1 MKTEPYALGIDL
13 GGSSV
18 KAVVVTS
25 KGEVLVRRQEDFD
38 AANSM
43 DWAKRISAMVRG
55 FTAEQGKDPIA
66 IGLSAP
72 GLAAEDG
79 RSIANMPGR
88 LAGLVGLDW
97 TKHLQIEKPVPVLND
112 GHAAL
117 LGEVWMGAGK
127 GCQNVIMLTLGTG
140 VGGAAIVDG
149 QLLRGRLGRA
159 GHLGHISLDPE
170 GAPDICGTPGSL
182 EAAMGNA
189 TIGERSGGRFAT
201 THDLIAAYRAGDA
214 AAKVIWLKAVKA
226 LAAGVC
232 SLINVLDPEVVI
244 IGGGIARAG
253 DVLFTPLEEYL
264 APMEWQPTGTRAK
277 VVPAQ
282 VGEYAGALGAAYH
295 ALCYNNKPQRQG
307 KWRID
312 LVPFVHKGG

>member
-1 MKTEPYALGIDL
+1 MKIEPYALGIDL

-18 KAVVVTS
+18 KAVVVTAR
-25 KGEVLVRRQEDFD
+25 GEVLVKRQEDFD
-38 AANSM
+38 ASTSM
-43 DWAKRISAMVRG
+43 AWAKRISAIVRG

-72 GLAAEDG
+72 GLAAADG
-79 RSIANMPGR
+79 KSIVNMPGR

-97 TKHLQIEKPVPVLND
+97 TKHLQMEKTVPVLND

-159 GHLGHISLDPE
+159 GHLGHASLNPD
-170 GAPDICGTPGSL
+170 GVADICGTPGSL
-182 EAAMGNA
+182 EVAIGNC
-189 TIGERSGGRFAT
+189 TIAERSGGRFAS
-201 THDLIAAYRAGDA
+201 THDLIAAYKSGDA
-214 AAKVIWLKAVKA
+214 EAKEIWLKSVKA

-232 SLINVLDPEVVI
+232 SFINILDPEVVI

-253 DVLFTPLEEYL
+253 DALFKPLEEFL
-264 APMEWQPTGTRAK
+264 EPMEWQPTGTRTK

-295 ALCYNNKPQRQG
+295 ALCFNNKPQKQG

-312 LVPFVHKGG
+312 LVPYVHKAG

>member
-1 MKTEPYALGIDL
+1 MKVEPYALGIDL

-18 KAVVVTS
+18 KAVVVTT
-25 KGEVLVRRQEDFD
+25 KGDVLVRRQEDFD
-38 AANSM
+38 AKANM
-43 DWAKRISAMVRG
+43 DWAKKISSMVRG
-55 FTAEQGKDPIA
+55 FAAEQGAEPVA

-72 GLAAEDG
+72 GLAAADG

-97 TKHLQIEKPVPVLND
+97 TKHLHTERVVPVLND

-117 LGEVWMGAGK
+117 MGEVWMGAGK
-127 GCQNVIMLTLGTG
+127 GCQNVIMITLGTG
-140 VGGAAIVDG
+140 VGGAALVDG
-149 QLLRGRLGRA
+149 ELLRGRLGRA
-159 GHLGHISLDPE
+159 GHLGHTSLNPD
-170 GAPDICGTPGSL
+170 GVPDICGTPGSL
-182 EAAMGNA
+182 EVAIGNC
-189 TIGERSGGRFAT
+189 TIGERSGGRFAS
-201 THDLIAAYRAGDA
+201 THELITAYKTGDEQ
-214 AAKVIWLKAVKA
+214 AKEIWLKSVKA

-232 SLINVLDPEVVI
+232 SFINILDPEVVI

-253 DVLFTPLEEYL
+253 DALFKPLDEFL

-295 ALCYNNKPQRQG
+295 ALCFNLKPQRQG

-312 LVPFVHKGG
+312 LVPYVHKSS

>member
-1 MKTEPYALGIDL
+1 MKIEPYALGIDL

-18 KAVVVTS
+18 KAVVVTAR
-25 KGEVLVRRQEDFD
+25 GEVLVKRQEDFD
-38 AANSM
+38 ASTSM
-43 DWAKRISAMVRG
+43 AWAKRISAIVRG

-72 GLAAEDG
+72 GLAAADG
-79 RSIANMPGR
+79 KSIVNMPGR

-97 TKHLQIEKPVPVLND
+97 TKHLQMEKTVPVLND

-159 GHLGHISLDPE
+159 GHLGHTSLDPD
-170 GAPDICGTPGSL
+170 GVADICGTPGSL
-182 EAAMGNA
+182 EVAIGNC
-189 TIGERSGGRFAT
+189 TIAERSGGRFAS
-201 THDLIAAYRAGDA
+201 THDLIAGYKSGDA
-214 AAKVIWLKAVKA
+214 KAKEIWLKSVKA

-232 SLINVLDPEVVI
+232 SFINILDPEVVI

-253 DVLFTPLEEYL
+253 DALFKPLEEFL
-264 APMEWQPTGTRAK
+264 EPMEWQPTGTRAK
-277 VVPAQ
+277 IVPAQ

-295 ALCYNNKPQRQG
+295 ALCFNNKPQKQG

-312 LVPFVHKGG
+312 LVPYVHKAG